1 MDFKFPQPETEV
13 CGVLDQDTVTEQLV
27 QDIALKPVEVS
38 ETYSHGTAGHSC
50 TGNPDEDIESQILSR
65 LGNSDHQVQDEQDF
79 KGEDVPCDVQT
90 SSGYISGSELTEAAS
105 VVPLGRSEE
114 EQFPFSDSD
123 ELNTNKVQCMESSS
137 SPCIDGEASLLCSPD
152 GSKELNGSI
161 VSTNYESYSSAEKF
175 AEENTLTGFETSIGK
190 LKATSTTIGIPRN
203 LTAADK
209 EIGRLVESLPNMW
222 HQTDNLSA
230 LDLHYPLS
238 HSLDSKVKTLKWVQ
252 QIKDDLGCIQLSQ
265 EQQLPRVKLDT
276 ENDQG
281 TTELK
286 DVPGSPAVGKKPGYM
301 LVRYS
306 FFQDFHVLK
315 RNSVCVCARASVFL
329 CQNRLYFSFLPLV
342 CTQ

>member
-1 MDFKFPQPETEV
+1 
-13 CGVLDQDTVTEQLV
+13 
-27 QDIALKPVEVS
+27 
-38 ETYSHGTAGHSC
+38 
-50 TGNPDEDIESQILSR
+50 
-65 LGNSDHQVQDEQDF
+65 
-79 KGEDVPCDVQT
+79 
-90 SSGYISGSELTEAAS
+90 
-105 VVPLGRSEE
+105 
-114 EQFPFSDSD
+114 
-123 ELNTNKVQCMESSS
+123 MESSS

-276 ENDQG
+276 ENAQG

-306 FFQDFHVLK
+306 YFQDFHVLK
-315 RNSVCVCARASVFL
+315 RNSVCVWARASVFL
-329 CQNRLYFSFLPLV
+329 CQK
-342 CTQ
+342 